1 MLPLKTRDLPYKAKE
16 MMHDNPTVGTTQD
29 VEQEDIAAPG
39 SGTVLDQQA
48 ELSAIM
54 LFNADKRFSITE

>member
-1 MLPLKTRDLPYKAKE
+1 MPYKAKE